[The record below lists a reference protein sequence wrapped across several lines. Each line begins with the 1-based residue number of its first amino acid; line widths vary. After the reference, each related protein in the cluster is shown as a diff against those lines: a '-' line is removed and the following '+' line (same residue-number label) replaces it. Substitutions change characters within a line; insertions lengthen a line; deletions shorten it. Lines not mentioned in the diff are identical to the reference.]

1 MGKVK
6 SSLTT
11 IIKQNTILTITI
23 IAILSL
29 SIFAGQLSILLQ
41 QMVFAEESKSGSS
54 SGSSSGGSDSD
65 SGSHSSDTKSN
76 TKSDSDSNNN
86 DEPKEKDQNQDDQK
100 IEEQQEK
107 QQPIVRDPGVDC
119 PESTGH
125 PCGDGSDSTCDI
137 NNTCDDLKQGN
148 DNVRCKM
155 GMIDGCWHHCSW
167 WHHCH
172 HHIIMTT
179 VTTQPKS

>member
-6 SSLTT
+6 SILTT

-107 QQPIVRDPGVDC
+107 
-119 PESTGH
+119 
-125 PCGDGSDSTCDI
+125 
-137 NNTCDDLKQGN
+137 
-148 DNVRCKM
+148 
-155 GMIDGCWHHCSW
+155 
-167 WHHCH
+167 
-172 HHIIMTT
+172 
-179 VTTQPKS
+179 